1 MGFLVGFVIGFVG
14 VLILSHAAYSTTQY
28 EDLLKITEDEFSGP
42 PFNVVVEL
50 IVGLVLCTWA
60 AITVPGIFL
69 SIHPNSDDNRMVS
82 LPDNLD
88 FIIFNHRGK
97 VFVPEINMKSK
108 R

>member
-1 MGFLVGFVIGFVG
+1 MGFSVGFVIGFVG

-28 EDLLKITEDEFSGP
+28 EGLLKITEDEFSGP

-69 SIHPNSDDNRMVS
+69 SIHPNSDDNRVA
-82 LPDNLD
+82 LD
-88 FIIFNHRGK
+88 FLEL
-97 VFVPEINMKSK
+97 VDTWYPD
-108 R
+108 